1 MKCCVSLFP
10 HVRKV
15 IRPIRSC
22 VSCFFTCEPYGK
34 LKFSFKA
41 GWRGFVHRTSHRF
54 ASLKRANSLYLHF
67 FHHWSLKVPVSVKQK
82 QKGGGKEFE
91 LRSQTPTKQPWTQIH
106 VSQLCTISCY
116 IMNWRKV
123 IQTSL
128 IRPFIQRNIA
138 KRLSLKNFGE
148 SLKMFKKWYIW

>member
-15 IRPIRSC
+15 IRPIRSR

-41 GWRGFVHRTSHRF
+41 GWRGFIHLTSHRF
-54 ASLKRANSLYLHF
+54 AGLKRAFAFLPSLI
-67 FHHWSLKVPVSVKQK
+67 LKVPVSAKQK

-91 LRSQTPTKQPWTQIH
+91 LRSPTPTKQPWTQIH

-148 SLKMFKKWYIW
+148 SMKMLKKWYIW